1 MTFNRRL
8 GVLLDSPPLTDRHLV
23 SYLRGAAGLSPLVD
37 TAAKTDDADSDSP
50 ATIVSRTLVFPQG
63 YLGFDCYK
71 PPSLLQIPGTELL
84 LAFANGRR
92 TTSDAAAD
100 NIVMRQSTD
109 AGVCIAM
116 AFLCS
121 LAELSPVGRRR
132 HVGGRQ
138 DHHARG
144 QHHLQSR

>member
-1 MTFNRRL
+1 MGAEINEAPGWDPAWT
-8 GVLLDSPPLTDRHLV
+8 GVSWKRAQYVAFYPTPLVPTQQPQVAANGTNSTKVQVTYRHLI

-37 TAAKTDDADSDSP
+37 TAAKTDDADSDPP

-109 AGVCIAM
+109 AGV
-116 AFLCS
+116 
-121 LAELSPVGRRR
+121 
-132 HVGGRQ
+132 
-138 DHHARG
+138 
-144 QHHLQSR
+144 